1 MVGSEIQANVPL
13 FVIAVRWVSGEG
25 VMGWPGEYQT
35 KLMEINWA
43 LSVNTGSNQNTF
55 NLS

>member
-43 LSVNTGSNQNTF
+43 LSVNTGSN
-55 NLS
+55 